1 MDYKK
6 DRIMKRIIITEKQL
20 KEFISLKE
28 GDTQNGVNITVDNIG
43 KMSPEEFNKFRT
55 VANTLGDKASFTTEI
70 DPNSVTPGDIKK
82 LTDSKNFNK
91 PQINEEQD
99 DISEN
104 IVDSVVKYIVTN
116 YADELEDSML
126 TISAIKDIIQDAYID
141 VTGEE
146 IDYNDKNIYRE
157 IMYKI
162 INHTMNNKTTQ
173 TECVK
178 ISKKQIKE
186 AISRKRVSE
195 SKVYTKGELKKMSK

>member
-1 MDYKK
+1 
-6 DRIMKRIIITEKQL
+6 MKRIIITEKQL

-43 KMSPEEFNKFRT
+43 EMTPEQFNKFKS

-99 DISEN
+99 GISEN
-104 IVDSVVKYIVTN
+104 IVDKVVNFMIEN
-116 YADELEDSML
+116 WGEELQD
-126 TISAIKDIIQDAYID
+126 THISISTVKDMIQDAYIE

-146 IDYNDKNIYRE
+146 IDYNDKNVYRE

-162 INHTMNNKTTQ
+162 INHTMNNKTPKM
-173 TECVK
+173 ECVK

-186 AISRKRVSE
+186 TLTKKRISE
-195 SKVYTKGELKKMSK
+195 SEVYTKGDFKKICK